1 MFYLGLDLGDM
12 RDFAALVIIQ
22 KLRVMTENK
31 GFPYSPVFDLR
42 YHVRYAQR
50 FELGTTYPA
59 ICEAINKLTETNELS
74 RQYLV
79 ILDATGVG
87 RPVYQLLR
95 EKKILTVPVTITAG
109 AEEVYTPEGEYH
121 VPKRIL
127 VSNLQ
132 VLFQTGRLKFADE
145 LPELSVLIEE
155 LQKFRAKISVSG
167 HDTYEA
173 WRENDHDDL
182 VLALAL
188 AAWYAER
195 YGQVP
200 QDKGRPPQ
208 TESGIEQLILGQ
220 RRSPLIR

>member
-12 RDFAALVIIQ
+12 RDFAALVIIE

-31 GFPYSPVFDLR
+31 GFPYPPVFDLR

-59 ICEAINKLTETNELS
+59 ICEAINLLTSTNELN

-87 RPVYQLLR
+87 QPVYQLLR

-132 VLFQTGRLKFADE
+132 VLFQTGQLKFAE
-145 LPELSVLIEE
+145 GLPELPVLIEE
-155 LQKFRAKISVSG
+155 LKNFKAKISLSG

-188 AAWYAER
+188 AAWFAQK
-195 YGQVP
+195 YGQVE
-200 QDKGRPPQ
+200 QDNRHAPK
-208 TESGIEQLILGQ
+208 TESPLEQLILGS
-220 RRSPLIR
+220 RR